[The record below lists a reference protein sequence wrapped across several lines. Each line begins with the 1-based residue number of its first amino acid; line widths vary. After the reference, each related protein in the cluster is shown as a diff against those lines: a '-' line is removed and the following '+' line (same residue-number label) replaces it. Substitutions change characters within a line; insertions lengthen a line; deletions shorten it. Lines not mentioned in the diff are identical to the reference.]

1 MNNMFIIHDSER
13 KDNANK
19 MKSITQK
26 AGKPDPRA
34 PLIQVSRLTKTYHDA
49 AVTLDALHAVD
60 LTVYPG
66 EYVGV
71 IGKSGAGKT
80 TLINMLSG
88 VDQIT
93 SGEVVV
99 NGTAVQALKEDELAL
114 WRGLN
119 VGVIYQSFNLLPM
132 LNLRDNITLAM
143 DFCGQY
149 RPGKSEQKAM
159 DLLDSVELAEHAL
172 KPPAFI
178 SGGQKQRV
186 AIARALANDPPLI
199 LADEPTG
206 RLDTATSETIFQIF
220 ETLIRQGKTILM
232 VSHDRALSRRVDRVI
247 ELADGQIV
255 SDNGGRHVH

>member
-1 MNNMFIIHDSER
+1 
-13 KDNANK
+13 
-19 MKSITQK
+19 MKGSIRQP
-26 AGKPDPRA
+26 GKIDPKA
-34 PLIQVSRLTKTYHDA
+34 PLIQVNRLTKTYHDG
-49 AVTLDALHAVD
+49 VTALDALHAID

-93 SGEVVV
+93 SGAVIV
-99 NGTAVQALKEDELAL
+99 NGTTVQTLKEDDLAI

-159 DLLDSVELAEHAL
+159 ALLDSVELAEHAH

-220 ETLIRQGKTILM
+220 ETLIQQGKTILM

-255 SDNGGRHVH
+255 SDNGGRRDH